1 MYAGKA
7 AWIDTEE
14 GQYWKTT
21 RDVGIDP
28 KKLHLVTTI
37 QVLYTCLCASLCAGV
52 GGTVEKS
59 DVGYALKKFVQ
70 AV

>member
-1 MYAGKA
+1 
-7 AWIDTEE
+7 
-14 GQYWKTT
+14 
-21 RDVGIDP
+21 VGIDP